1 MEHGAH
7 ALFGGERHGPTIA
20 RNSSERRRMNDSA
33 LSPTIGR
40 IVYFQKIA
48 TIIFGCSLVIIGAC
62 EKPSAP
68 HALASPQ
75 PVKQNRAGQPA
86 SGLQFK
92 QRQIAF
98 LNRIRD
104 ADPQKQV
111 IDRAM
116 LNEQNELGLILDR
129 SVEMNRI
136 PDLMRTM
143 LTQMAGEFPDQDLTV
158 IAYTPSNPPQKVG
171 TAYLNSRTREM
182 NYVPE
187 Y

>member
-1 MEHGAH
+1 
-7 ALFGGERHGPTIA
+7 
-20 RNSSERRRMNDSA
+20 MNDSS
-33 LSPTIGR
+33 LTRTGSTTCFP
-40 IVYFQKIA
+40 KIA
-48 TIIFGCSLVIIGAC
+48 RLILGSLLLTGGC
-62 EKPSAP
+62 EKPVP
-68 HALASPQ
+68 QALPSPPPAEQARANQ
-75 PVKQNRAGQPA
+75 PPA
-86 SGLQFK
+86 GLQFK

-104 ADPQKQV
+104 ADPQNRV

-129 SVEMNRI
+129 SVELSRI

-143 LTQMAGEFPDQDLTV
+143 LTQMAREFPGQDLTV

-171 TAYLNSRTREM
+171 TGYLNSRTKEM
-182 NYVPE
+182 TYVPA

>member
-1 MEHGAH
+1 VVTPPPAE
-7 ALFGGERHGPTIA
+7 
-20 RNSSERRRMNDSA
+20 
-33 LSPTIGR
+33 
-40 IVYFQKIA
+40 
-48 TIIFGCSLVIIGAC
+48 
-62 EKPSAP
+62 
-68 HALASPQ
+68 
-75 PVKQNRAGQPA
+75 QNRTGQPTG
-86 SGLQFK
+86 GLQFK

-104 ADPQKQV
+104 ADPQNRV

-129 SVEMNRI
+129 SVELSRI

-143 LTQMAGEFPDQDLTV
+143 LTQMAREFPDQDLTV
-158 IAYTPSNPPQKVG
+158 IAYTPSNPPRKVG
-171 TAYLNSRTREM
+171 SASLNSRTKEM

>member
-1 MEHGAH
+1 M
-7 ALFGGERHGPTIA
+7 
-20 RNSSERRRMNDSA
+20 
-33 LSPTIGR
+33 IGR
-40 IVYFQKIA
+40 STCFQKIA
-48 TIIFGCSLVIIGAC
+48 TISLGVSLLAVGAC
-62 EKPSAP
+62 EKPSVSQ
-68 HALASPQ
+68 ALASPPPAEQ
-75 PVKQNRAGQPA
+75 ARANQLPA
-86 SGLQFK
+86 ALQFK
-92 QRQIAF
+92 QRQIEF

-116 LNEQNELGLILDR
+116 LNDQNELGLILDR

-143 LTQMAGEFPDQDLTV
+143 LTQMAGEFPGQDLTV
-158 IAYTPSNPPQKVG
+158 IAYTPSNPPRKVG
-171 TAYLNSRTREM
+171 TAYLNSRTKEM

>member
-1 MEHGAH
+1 MA
-7 ALFGGERHGPTIA
+7 A
-20 RNSSERRRMNDSA
+20 
-33 LSPTIGR
+33 
-40 IVYFQKIA
+40 
-48 TIIFGCSLVIIGAC
+48 IILACGLLLMGAC

-68 HALASPQ
+68 QALASPPPAEQ
-75 PVKQNRAGQPA
+75 DRAGQPT

-92 QRQIAF
+92 QGQIAF

-104 ADPQKQV
+104 ADPQNRV

-129 SVEMNRI
+129 SVELSRI

-143 LTQMAGEFPDQDLTV
+143 LTQMAREFPGQDLTI
-158 IAYTPSNPPQKVG
+158 IAYTPSNPPRKVG
-171 TAYLNSRTREM
+171 TAYLNSRTKEM

-187 Y
+187 FN

>member
-1 MEHGAH
+1 MKDSS
-7 ALFGGERHGPTIA
+7 FKRMI
-20 RNSSERRRMNDSA
+20 RNTTRFS
-33 LSPTIGR
+33 
-40 IVYFQKIA
+40 KIA
-48 TIIFGCSLVIIGAC
+48 TTIFGSSLLLIGAC
-62 EKPSAP
+62 EKPSSQVS
-68 HALASPQ
+68 ASP
-75 PVKQNRAGQPA
+75 PPAEQNRAGQPT
-86 SGLQFK
+86 SGVQFK
-92 QRQIAF
+92 QRQIEF

-129 SVEMNRI
+129 RVEMNRI

-143 LTQMAGEFPDQDLTV
+143 LTQMAGEFPSQDLTV
-158 IAYTPSNPPQKVG
+158 IAYTPSNPPRKVG
-171 TAYLNSRTREM
+171 TAYLNSRTKEM

>member
-1 MEHGAH
+1 
-7 ALFGGERHGPTIA
+7 
-20 RNSSERRRMNDSA
+20 MNDSS
-33 LSPTIGR
+33 LN
-40 IVYFQKIA
+40 A
-48 TIIFGCSLVIIGAC
+48 TIERAMRFSKMAISIVGSSLLLLGAC
-62 EKPSAP
+62 EKPSSQ
-68 HALASPQ
+68 ALASP
-75 PVKQNRAGQPA
+75 PPAEQNRASQPT

-92 QRQIAF
+92 QRQVAF

-104 ADPQKQV
+104 ADPQRQV

-129 SVEMNRI
+129 SVELNRI

-143 LTQMAGEFPDQDLTV
+143 LTQMADEFPGQDLTV

-171 TAYLNSRTREM
+171 TAYLNSRTKEM

-187 Y
+187 C